1 MNNLIEDLRTH
12 FGRTVIFILILL
24 CGMTLFFAFSHDT
37 YMRITMLSVV
47 TIAYIAW
54 GLVHH
59 YIQKDL
65 TLIKAFEYVT
75 IAVFAAVGIGAV
87 LGWSIR

>member
-1 MNNLIEDLRTH
+1 MNNLIEDIRAH
-12 FGRTVIFILILL
+12 FGRTVIFTLILM
-24 CGMTLFFAFSHDT
+24 CGLTLFFAFSHDNQ
-37 YMRITMLSVV
+37 MRVIMLSVV
-47 TIAYIAW
+47 TIAYIVW

-65 TLIKAFEYVT
+65 TLLKALEYVT

-87 LGWSIR
+87 LGWSLG